1 MSVRKQVERVRALAA
16 AGDFAGAC
24 ALGRSEYTKNPGNI
38 PLILAYAQAL
48 LGGGDN
54 GAAADVLAKLTR
66 SRKAPVD
73 VFLMQAYALLQLQRL
88 EEGLNT
94 VMSGLKRFPDHP
106 DLLNNAGILNDML
119 KRPADAETCFRQLT
133 KIQPRRGGAF
143 LGLGNALRQQG
154 RYADA
159 LQAYETAVVFEPG
172 DPAPHINRAN
182 ILGQMGEDSR
192 AQAAYRDVLQ
202 RFPQRKDVLS
212 KFAASL
218 ANSGSHAAAAE
229 LYESYI
235 ELYPNDY
242 DANLSWGKALLKS
255 GNAAAAETV
264 FEAMA
269 STYPDRT
276 GICPELINAC
286 LKNGAAALARKYQA
300 LYREKFP
307 ASADVYSCDTI
318 LDAASGGKDAAVNVD
333 RYDADIQVSEIA
345 VPDGYTD
352 ETAFWDAV
360 CAAIYAHPSLRES
373 PPEHATREGLHS
385 DNLAE
390 EPVAP
395 ALRDLIAAIEENV
408 RGYAAQRANAGN
420 PFFDNLSLEGN
431 LFRMWAV
438 VMRQGGH
445 QEAHIHP
452 SSRISGVVY
461 AKVPA
466 SIRDGNDRSGWIEF
480 GRPHSDFFEPETL
493 ATRMFQP
500 KRGRLV
506 MFPAYLYHRTLPL
519 DGDDHRISIA
529 FDFCTPDA

>member
-1 MSVRKQVERVRALAA
+1 MSVGKQIERIRALAA
-16 AGDFAGAC
+16 VRDFAGAC
-24 ALGRSEYTKNPGNI
+24 KLGRSALAKYPGNI
-38 PLILAYAQAL
+38 PLALTYAQAL

-54 GAAADVLAKLTR
+54 AGAAAVLGKLLAI
-66 SRKAPVD
+66 RKAPVD
-73 VFLMQAYALLQLQRL
+73 AFLMCAFAQMQLQRL
-88 EEGLNT
+88 DDCLAT
-94 VMSGLKRFPDHP
+94 VTSGLKKYPDHP
-106 DLLNNAGILNDML
+106 DLLNNAGVLHDLL
-119 KRPADAETCFRQLT
+119 KRPAKAETAFRRLT
-133 KIQPRRGGAF
+133 EVQPRHGGAF
-143 LGLGNALRQQG
+143 VGLGNALRQQG
-154 RYADA
+154 KNDDA
-159 LQAYETAVVFEPG
+159 LRAYETAVALEPG
-172 DPAPHINRAN
+172 NPAPRINQAN
-182 ILGQMGEDSR
+182 LLGQMGESDR
-192 AQAAYRDVLQ
+192 AQAAYREVLQ

-212 KFAASL
+212 NFAASL
-218 ANSGSHAAAAE
+218 ANSGDHAAAAE
-229 LYESYI
+229 LYESYMAS
-235 ELYPNDY
+235 YPNDY
-242 DANLSWGKALLKS
+242 DANLFWGKALLKS

-269 STYPDRT
+269 DAYPDRT

-286 LKNGAAALARKYQA
+286 LKNGKEALARKYQA
-300 LYREKFP
+300 QYRAKFP
-307 ASADVYSCDTI
+307 ASADVYSSDTI
-318 LDAASGGKDAAVNVD
+318 LDAASGGKDSVLNEA
-333 RYDADIQVSEIA
+333 RYDADIEATEIR
-345 VPDGYTD
+345 VPEGYAD

-360 CAAIYAHPSLRES
+360 CAAVYAHPSLRES
-373 PPEHATREGLHS
+373 PPEHATREGFHS

-395 ALRDLIAAIEENV
+395 ALQDLIAAITENV
-408 RGYAAQRANAGN
+408 REYAAQRADAGN
-420 PFFDNLSLEGN
+420 PFFDNLSLDGH

>member
-1 MSVRKQVERVRALAA
+1 MSVRKQIERIRALAA

-24 ALGRSEYTKNPGNI
+24 ALGRSVYTKNPANI
-38 PLILAYAQAL
+38 PLGLIYAQAL

-54 GAAADVLAKLTR
+54 GAAADVLAKMTGN
-66 SRKAPVD
+66 RKAPAD
-73 VFLMQAYALLQLQRL
+73 VFLMRAHALMQLRRL
-88 EEGLNT
+88 DECLET
-94 VMSGLKRFPDHP
+94 VMSGLKKFPDHP
-106 DLLNNAGILNDML
+106 DLLNNAGVLNDML
-119 KRPADAETCFRQLT
+119 KRPAGAETCFRQLT
-133 KIQPRRGGAF
+133 RVQPRRGGAY

-154 RYADA
+154 RYDDA
-159 LQAYETAVVFEPG
+159 LQAYETAVALEPG
-172 DPAPHINRAN
+172 NPAPQVNRAN
-182 ILGQMGEDSR
+182 MLGQMGEGAR
-192 AQAAYRDVLQ
+192 AQAAYREILQ

-212 KFAASL
+212 NFAASL
-218 ANSGSHAAAAE
+218 ANSGDHAGAAE

-235 ELYPNDY
+235 ESRPDDF

-264 FEAMA
+264 FAAMA
-269 STYPDRT
+269 SAWPDRT

-286 LKNGAAALARKYQA
+286 LKNGAEALAREYQA
-300 LYREKFP
+300 MYRVKFP

-318 LDAASGGKDAAVNVD
+318 LDAASGGRDTALNEV
-333 RYDADIQVSEIA
+333 RYDADIQAAEIA
-345 VPDGYTD
+345 VPDGYAD
-352 ETAFWDAV
+352 GESFWDAV
-360 CAAIYAHPSLRES
+360 CAAVYAHPSLRES
-373 PPEHATREGLHS
+373 PPEHATREGFHS

-395 ALRDLIAAIEENV
+395 ALRDLIAAIEDNV
-408 RGYAAQRANAGN
+408 RDYAARRADAGN

-438 VMRQGGH
+438 VMRRGGH

-461 AKVPA
+461 AKVPP

-480 GRPHSDFFEPETL
+480 GRPHSDFFQPETL

-500 KRGRLV
+500 KRGRMV

-529 FDFCTPDA
+529 FDFCTPGA